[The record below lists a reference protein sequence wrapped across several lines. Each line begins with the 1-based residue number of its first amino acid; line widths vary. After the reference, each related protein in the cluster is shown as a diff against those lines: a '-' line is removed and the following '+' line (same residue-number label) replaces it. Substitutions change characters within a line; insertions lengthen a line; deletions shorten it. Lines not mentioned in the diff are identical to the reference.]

1 MAWSDLCVLR
11 SLSCGVENG
20 PKGDRSTSRRPV
32 RRLMHSS
39 QREMYPWVVR
49 IFRMSV
55 SAKLS
60 DGPEH
65 GALLL
70 CEFQA
75 QDINISLELERELA
89 RASLGPCSSSSP
101 RAFTSKCSGA
111 QTPGSQVESGCQ
123 QQLVHT

>member
-1 MAWSDLCVLR
+1 
-11 SLSCGVENG
+11 
-20 PKGDRSTSRRPV
+20 
-32 RRLMHSS
+32 
-39 QREMYPWVVR
+39 
-49 IFRMSV
+49 MSK

-89 RASLGPCSSSSP
+89 RASLGPRCSSSP
-101 RAFTSKCSGA
+101 RALTSVCSGA
-111 QTPGSQVESGCQ
+111 QTPVKLGGVWVSATLGAHLKWQ
-123 QQLVHT
+123 QDPDHVITSFRAAPSSPVGRSCT

>member
-1 MAWSDLCVLR
+1 
-11 SLSCGVENG
+11 
-20 PKGDRSTSRRPV
+20 
-32 RRLMHSS
+32 MHSS
-39 QREMYPWVVR
+39 QREMYPCVVR

-75 QDINISLELERELA
+75 QDINISLELERELKG
-89 RASLGPCSSSSP
+89 LPGPPAPLPLQGPLLSE
-101 RAFTSKCSGA
+101 CSG
-111 QTPGSQVESGCQ
+111 T
-123 QQLVHT
+123 